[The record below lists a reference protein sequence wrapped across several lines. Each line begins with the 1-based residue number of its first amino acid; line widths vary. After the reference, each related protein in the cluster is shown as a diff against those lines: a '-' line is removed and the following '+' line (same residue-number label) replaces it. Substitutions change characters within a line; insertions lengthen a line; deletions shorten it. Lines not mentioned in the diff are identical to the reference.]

1 MTRNTDTEALD
12 RLRRIETRLMKYF
25 EHVGF
30 DSQGKR
36 PTFENGKLLVPSP
49 STPLKDCI
57 EAIPGSWS
65 EPVHVYVGDDYLITL
80 D

>member
-1 MTRNTDTEALD
+1 MARERNEVVD

-30 DSQGKR
+30 EAQGKAPEFVDGR
-36 PTFENGKLLVPSP
+36 IQAPSP
-49 STPLKDCI
+49 AVPLKDCI
-57 EAIPGSWS
+57 ESIPPDWEG
-65 EPVHVYVGDDYLITL
+65 PVEVYVGDDYLITL

>member
-1 MTRNTDTEALD
+1 MSKDQEAID

-36 PTFENGKLLVPSP
+36 PTFAKGRLIVPSP
-49 STPLKDCI
+49 NTPLKDCLD
-57 EAIPGSWS
+57 AIPADWDA
-65 EPVHVYVGDDYLITL
+65 PVEVYVGEDYLTTL